1 MPHINNLFLNTLR
14 KLAVVSAL
22 SISSLVSFSVH
33 ALFIPVGPQND
44 IDIATVTNVWGWTL
58 CDTSF
63 YSQGNAGGI
72 ASLDASCQNND
83 YIMLAGR
90 ETGNNI
96 LDVLAATSV
105 LDATTD
111 TGAAN
116 NGITT
121 TSNGAEWY
129 YNPNHSWGFAG
140 LGDSVNKA
148 QCDTNGLNER
158 DRLCWH
164 TLNFNVG
171 GWRSGNHTGLN
182 GSNSFEK
189 LVFVANYVPEPGS
202 LAVFSLAMVGL
213 GFSRRKTRK

>member
-1 MPHINNLFLNTLR
+1 MPHIDNLFLKTLR
-14 KLAVVSAL
+14 KLALVFAL

-58 CDTSF
+58 CDTKF
-63 YSQGNAGGI
+63 YSFRNAGGI

-90 ETGNNI
+90 RTGNNI

-105 LDATTD
+105 LDATTV
-111 TGAAN
+111 TGTSGGA
-116 NGITT
+116 TT

-129 YNPNHSWGFAG
+129 YNPNYSWGFAG
-140 LGDSVNKA
+140 LGDTVNKSS
-148 QCDTNGLNER
+148 CDTAGRNER

-164 TLNFNVG
+164 TSNHG
-171 GWRSGNHTGLN
+171 GYRSGNNMGLN
-182 GSNSFEK
+182 GSNGFEK